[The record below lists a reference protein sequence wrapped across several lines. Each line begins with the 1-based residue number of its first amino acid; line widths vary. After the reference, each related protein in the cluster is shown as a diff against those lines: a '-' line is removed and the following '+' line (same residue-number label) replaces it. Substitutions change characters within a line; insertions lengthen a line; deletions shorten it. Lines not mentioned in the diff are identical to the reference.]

1 MIFLKNFKNTTRKRT
16 SKAPEN
22 MCKTYIFISE
32 NAFYICTTYD
42 DFVKNADVTK
52 LWWRKNFQDWL
63 QFLL

>member
-42 DFVKNADVTK
+42 DFVKK
-52 LWWRKNFQDWL
+52 S
-63 QFLL
+63 